1 MRFAPKINGVESEE
15 ILWKYSPKKLGNA
28 PVAELL
34 YVVLDFFASIKKGS
48 SGDVT
53 PRRNLFHIIGNDK
66 NLSFRDS

>member
-1 MRFAPKINGVESEE
+1 ME
-15 ILWKYSPKKLGNA
+15 IFPKKLGNA

-53 PRRNLFHIIGNDK
+53 PRRNLSYIIEMIKIYLLEILELDAVC
-66 NLSFRDS
+66 L